1 MKKKS
6 YFWEYPSI
14 RSVWANGARKGRG
27 LRILPEGMGYFVH
40 VTSRAR
46 GQAFLFGD
54 REKRVFVRKMREWA
68 DFSGIGVITHCVMDN
83 HFHLMLWVPVIEEVS
98 HEDIV
103 GKLSGVWPE
112 GKVKAWEETYQVQP
126 EGKQERMDREMIG
139 RMGDLPEFMRVLKRS
154 FSCWYNAE
162 HDQSGTLWDSR
173 YRSVVVEENPLA
185 LMSVAAYIDL
195 NPVRAG
201 LVQDPLSYL
210 WSGYGS
216 ACGGNGR
223 SREGLEVL
231 VRCARGILPGSA
243 EGLRRGQLKKELGR
257 EQVRGAMKE
266 EQEAR
271 AAPKNWKEVQS
282 SYRIWL
288 YFTGND
294 GSEDPLSREQSRDR
308 SGFDP
313 VEVIAEFEKAGEVP
327 LAKMLLHRQRYFT
340 RGVGIGS
347 PEFLEE
353 LMEQFRGCFGE
364 KRKRAGRPMK
374 GDWLGLEALR
384 QVE

>member
-6 YFWEYPSI
+6 YHWEYPSI

-27 LRILPEGMGYFVH
+27 LRILPDGTGYFVH

-68 DFSGIGVITHCVMDN
+68 DFSGIGVITYCVMDN

-98 HEDIV
+98 HEEIV
-103 GKLSGVWPE
+103 EKLAGVWPE
-112 GKVKAWEETYQVQP
+112 GKVKAWEETYRAQP
-126 EGKQERMDREMIG
+126 EVKQERMDGEMIG

-173 YRSVVVEENPLA
+173 YRSVVVEANPLA

-216 ACGGNGR
+216 ASGGNGR

-231 VRCARGILPGSA
+231 VRCSRGILPGSA
-243 EGLRRGQLKKELGR
+243 ETVRRGQLTEDMHWR
-257 EQVRGAMKE
+257 EVGKALKE
-266 EQEAR
+266 EQASR
-271 AAPKNWKEVQS
+271 AAPKKWKEVQS

-294 GSEDPLSREQSRDR
+294 GSADLQSRERSRDR
-308 SGFDP
+308 HGFDP
-313 VEVIAEFEKAGEVP
+313 VDVIAEFEKAGEVP
-327 LAKMLLHRQRYFT
+327 MAKLLLQRQRYFT

-347 PEFLEE
+347 TEFLEGM
-353 LMEQFRGCFGE
+353 MEQFRG
-364 KRKRAGRPMK
+364 
-374 GDWLGLEALR
+374 
-384 QVE
+384 